1 MKTKMLLLTIMIQLI
16 FSHLLHAD
24 SPLTST
30 EINRPYSSMK
40 VVILAGK
47 GSLTER
53 LMKYLASEKN
63 PIDAKMAVINRIGWD
78 HEGISNAGKFCEYL
92 MAGKGYRSW
101 DDLCEN
107 GTDHELLC
115 LAYLKAM
122 DNYYDTEEALA
133 IAGKATSMNP
143 ESFTFNIIT
152 ALIGAQGMLLDF
164 DWCEVYNIT
173 NRIRE
178 NHVLQMD
185 MNYEAVWIIFKYMDQ
200 YREYCGDE
208 GE

>member
-1 MKTKMLLLTIMIQLI
+1 MKAKILLLTILTHLI

-47 GSLTER
+47 GSLTEK
-53 LMKYLASEKN
+53 LMKYLASEKK

-78 HEGISNAGKFCEYL
+78 HEGICNAGKFCEYL
-92 MAGKGYRSW
+92 MDKKGYRSW

-107 GTDHELLC
+107 GSGHELLC

-122 DNYYDTEEALA
+122 DNYSDIEEAA
-133 IAGKATSMNP
+133 SIAEKATERNP

-152 ALIGAQGMLLDF
+152 ALIKSQKKLLEF
-164 DWCEVYNIT
+164 DWCEAYNIT
-173 NRIRE
+173 NRVRE
-178 NHVLQMD
+178 NHDLQMD

-200 YREYCGDE
+200 YIEYCGE
-208 GE
+208 EN

>member
-1 MKTKMLLLTIMIQLI
+1 MPLLCMSFRLN
-16 FSHLLHAD
+16 AD
-24 SPLTST
+24 SPITST

-63 PIDAKMAVINRIGWD
+63 PIDTKMAVINRIGWD

-92 MAGKGYRSW
+92 MDRKGYRSW

-107 GTDHELLC
+107 GSGHELLC

-122 DNYYDTEEALA
+122 DNYSDVEEAGS
-133 IAGKATSMNP
+133 IADKAASMNP
-143 ESFTFNIIT
+143 DSFTFNIIT
-152 ALIGAQGMLLDF
+152 ALIRSQKKLLEF
-164 DWCEVYNIT
+164 DWCEAYNIT
-173 NRIRE
+173 NLVRE
-178 NHVLQMD
+178 NHFLQID

-200 YREYCGDE
+200 YREYCGE
-208 GE
+208 ENR